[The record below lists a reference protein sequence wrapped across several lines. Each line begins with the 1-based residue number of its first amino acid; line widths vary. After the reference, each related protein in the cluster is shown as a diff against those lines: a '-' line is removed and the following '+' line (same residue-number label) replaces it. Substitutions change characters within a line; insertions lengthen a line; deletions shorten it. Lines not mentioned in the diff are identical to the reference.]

1 MDETGML
8 IKKLLEKR
16 SGKIMTRQITAENNG
31 DAGGGNAPALTA
43 PTIAGAIQGNL
54 SNFPKLK

>member
-31 DAGGGNAPALTA
+31 DEGGGNAPALTA
-43 PTIAGAIQGNL
+43 STTAGAVQDN
-54 SNFPKLK
+54 SSDFRKPK